1 MEYSISDN
9 WQVALYLSDWKI
21 EKSSGEDMEATWKDV
36 ALETI
41 YMFLNPTVDPIGLAG
56 YLEVK
61 GGDDHTQCPI
71 DKKRR

>member
-1 MEYSISDN
+1 
-9 WQVALYLSDWKI
+9 
-21 EKSSGEDMEATWKDV
+21 MEATWKDV